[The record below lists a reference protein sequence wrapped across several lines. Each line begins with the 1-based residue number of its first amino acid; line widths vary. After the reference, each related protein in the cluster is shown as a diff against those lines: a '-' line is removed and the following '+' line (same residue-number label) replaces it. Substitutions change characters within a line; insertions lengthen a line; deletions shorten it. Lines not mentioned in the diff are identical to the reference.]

1 MPDRGRHTDP
11 VGDGRDDG
19 SRPVFSR
26 RGFLRGVVGAGAL
39 AAAGSL
45 AGCHKGTDGSAGL
58 MVPSSSLVTTDDL
71 EEAWFDD
78 VLSCD
83 VDVDLDLGTMAWG
96 IDDQYALLMQTG
108 EGARPLNTLGLFNL
122 QSGSVSSLLDQAV
135 GADEGFDIYEARAS
149 SDLLLWTEVNYST
162 YDWRVYCSPLDSSM
176 GMGSNTLYDQG
187 PADFMP
193 PLLCACGDQAVWT
206 VSPDEEGAHAKD
218 GSVVKARS
226 LSEGGDRRLA
236 NPRGYLLAI
245 PERSDGVVTTVMRAD
260 TDSTNY
266 QLLAQR
272 PGSGEVVSQV
282 IMPPSVRPMD
292 AILLDGRFAFQI
304 EASFSSN
311 SAIAQMGTYFDI
323 GDGRYLRINRVP
335 SCTPALHGGWLITK
349 SGKATLCIDPAGG
362 RYVIVDAPPHSLGH
376 GDYLATSGACGR
388 FLVYSTVTD
397 ENDAAQRHV
406 QARVYSFK

>member
-11 VGDGRDDG
+11 SGNGRDEV
-19 SRPVFSR
+19 SRFVLSR
-26 RGFLRGVVGAGAL
+26 RGFLKGAAGAGAL
-39 AAAGSL
+39 ATVGAL
-45 AGCHKGTDGSAGL
+45 AGCRKGKDGSAGL
-58 MVPSSSLVTTDDL
+58 MVSSSNLVTTDDF

-83 VDVDLDLGTMAWG
+83 VDVELDAGTMAWG
-96 IDDQYALLMQTG
+96 IDDQYALLMRTG
-108 EGARPLNTLGLFNL
+108 EGAHPLNTLGLFNL
-122 QSGSVSSLLDQAV
+122 QTGNDSSLLDQAI

-149 SDLLLWTEVNYST
+149 SNLLLWTEVNYAT
-162 YDWRVYCSPLDSSM
+162 YDWRGYCAPLDSSM
-176 GMGSNTLYDQG
+176 GMGSETLYDQG
-187 PADFMP
+187 PADFTP
-193 PLLCACGDQAVWT
+193 PLLCACGSQAVWT
-206 VSPDEEGAHAKD
+206 VSPNEEGAHAKD

-226 LSEGGDRRLA
+226 LTEGGDRQLA

-245 PERSDGVVTTVMRAD
+245 PERSEGVVTTVTRAD

-272 PGSGEVVSQV
+272 PESGEVVSQV

-311 SAIAQMGTYFDI
+311 SAIAQMGTYFDM
-323 GDGRYLRINRVP
+323 GDGKYLRINRVP
-335 SCTPALHGGWLITK
+335 SCTPALHKGWFIAK
-349 SGKATLCIDPAGG
+349 SSKSTLCIDPAGK
-362 RYVIVDAPPHSLGH
+362 RYVVVDAPSHSLGH
-376 GDYLATSGACGR
+376 GDYLATSGACER
-388 FLVYSTVTD
+388 FLVYSTVTN
-397 ENDAAQRHV
+397 ENDTTQRHV